1 MKFNQIIFAYRTFV
15 WSSETKNQANVHC
28 VIIGFASKELRIDK
42 YLYTGSTKLACK
54 NINAYLLNAED
65 IFIESRNK
73 PLNISLQIMKGS
85 QPTDGGNLLLSR
97 EEKDSLE
104 AEYPILKSVIRPCI
118 GAAEFI
124 NNKERYCLWLEKV
137 NPSIYRNIRP
147 IIKRLE
153 AVKTLRLASSS
164 KMTRE
169 KADMPYLFTN
179 IRQPVTDYLVIPSVS
194 SERRRYVPIGYLDSN
209 TIATNLV
216 LIVPDAELYHF
227 AVLTSNVHMAWMRAF
242 GGRLKSDYRYSGKI
256 VFNNFPWPE
265 LDEEYRTILIRSGQE
280 ILKAREKYPDASF
293 ADLYDELTMPSELRK
308 AHRENNKAVMKAYG
322 FDLQMT
328 EEECVAALMKL
339 YQTLV

>member
-1 MKFNQIIFAYRTFV
+1 
-15 WSSETKNQANVHC
+15 
-28 VIIGFASKELRIDK
+28 
-42 YLYTGSTKLACK
+42 
-54 NINAYLLNAED
+54 
-65 IFIESRNK
+65 
-73 PLNISLQIMKGS
+73 
-85 QPTDGGNLLLSR
+85 
-97 EEKDSLE
+97 
-104 AEYPILKSVIRPCI
+104 
-118 GAAEFI
+118 
-124 NNKERYCLWLEKV
+124 
-137 NPSIYRNIRP
+137 
-147 IIKRLE
+147 
-153 AVKTLRLASSS
+153 
-164 KMTRE
+164 MTRE